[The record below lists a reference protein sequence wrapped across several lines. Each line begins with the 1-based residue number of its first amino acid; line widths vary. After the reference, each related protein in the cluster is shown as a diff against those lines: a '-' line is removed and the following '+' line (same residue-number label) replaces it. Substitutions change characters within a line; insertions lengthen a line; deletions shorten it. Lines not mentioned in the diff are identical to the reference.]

1 MRMNLASFRS
11 RSRGREISLCSFF
24 NLPPSQCSASNASLH
39 LAAQPPA
46 PGRGSAPGGFLMPGE
61 VKF

>member
-39 LAAQPPA
+39 LATGPPA